1 MKFKCLLFV
10 CASVCVEGSEQVHT
24 CPAVLWR
31 SEDSSQE
38 LFSQSTVFW
47 SQVLFLPGVLLASC
61 GEGFRDKQI
70 QEQKHWASAP
80 SPVWT
85 RPSRGRWGRLTTY
98 ISTLRRKAFC
108 PIPCVKIPS

>member
-61 GEGFRDKQI
+61 GEGFRVRCDHRDMPPNLGFI
-70 QEQKHWASAP
+70 WVP
-80 SPVWT
+80 
-85 RPSRGRWGRLTTY
+85 GINLRL
-98 ISTLRRKAFC
+98 SGLCNK
-108 PIPCVKIPS
+108 